1 MSTTTKKTKNPL
13 YAAIGAGTT
22 ALEKARALPQRVT
35 TLPGTLKKVDVRGL
49 PKQIS
54 SFGSSVPQRV
64 GELVDRSKKLTET
77 APKARIQKLQK
88 RASKTYTDYSKR
100 GEKLVT
106 RISKSAP
113 KKRAVEQTKSARAR
127 IKAAATSVRKA
138 AESNIEAVTSAVDKA
153 TSEQAS

>member
-1 MSTTTKKTKNPL
+1 MSTTTKKASNPL

-22 ALEKARALPQRVT
+22 ALERARELPQRVT
-35 TLPGTLKKVDVRGL
+35 TLPGTLKKVDVRDL

-54 SFGSSVPQRV
+54 SFGTSVPQRV
-64 GELVDRSKKLTET
+64 GELVDRSRKLPET
-77 APKARIQKLQK
+77 APKRLQKLQK

-106 RISKSAP
+106 RIRKSAP
-113 KKRAVEQTKSARAR
+113 SKRAVEQTKSARAR

-138 AESNIEAVTSAVDKA
+138 AGANIEAVSSAVDKA